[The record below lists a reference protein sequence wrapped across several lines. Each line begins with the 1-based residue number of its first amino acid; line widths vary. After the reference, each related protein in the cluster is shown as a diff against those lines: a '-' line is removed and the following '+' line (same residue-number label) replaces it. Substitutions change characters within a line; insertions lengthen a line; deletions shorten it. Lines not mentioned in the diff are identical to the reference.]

1 MRLDWFVAQRFRRYR
16 ASGDGPAQGFL
27 SFISASS
34 TVGIAL
40 GCSVFI
46 AALSVMNGFSQLLEN
61 RFLQLIPHIEITA
74 VDGEIDNVNVAVEQ
88 ILKHPKTVSARPT
101 IKSQAMVQRG
111 SDFVGMQLQGVD
123 LSQSQPIEQYTEPMS
138 WKRLQQPRQLILGSG
153 LADKLGVEVGD
164 SLTLLVAE
172 QNSFSQ
178 PRRLQ
183 AQVAGTFT
191 FGGQVDHQLAYTSL
205 DTARELAGINQVAA
219 SIEITVDDI
228 YSAQQVSFEIGQ
240 SISEHVYLDHW
251 MRAQGHL
258 YRDIQLV
265 RLVMYVVLSLVL
277 AVACFN
283 IVSTLIMTVQDKQ
296 RQVGILRTMG
306 MRAATV
312 QRLFIWHGLLNG
324 LWGIVFG
331 ILGGLTLTAT
341 LPYLFASWQH
351 LTGESLLAS
360 DVYFIAE
367 IPVAL
372 QGLDVAI
379 VVAVALV
386 MSLVAT
392 LYPAWRAARLE
403 IIQSLD

>member
-1 MRLDWFVAQRFRRYR
+1 MRLDWSIAQRFRRYR

-34 TVGIAL
+34 TLGIAL
-40 GCSVFI
+40 GCTVFI

-74 VDGEIDNVNVAVEQ
+74 VDGELDDVLALVEQ
-88 ILKHPKTVSARPT
+88 VTAHPQVKTARPV
-101 IKSQAMVQRG
+101 IKSQAMVQQG
-111 SDFVGMQLQGVD
+111 SDFVGMQLQGVA
-123 LSQSQPIEQYTEPMS
+123 LNQSQPIEQYTDAES
-138 WKRLQQPRQLILGSG
+138 WQKLTQPRQVIIGRG
-153 LADKLGVEVGD
+153 LAAKLEVDRGD
-164 SLTLLVAE
+164 TLTLLVAE
-172 QNSFSQ
+172 QNSFRQ
-178 PRRLQ
+178 PRRIQ
-183 AQVAGTFT
+183 VQVAGTFT

-205 DTARELAGINQVAA
+205 ATARELAGLEQTAA
-219 SIEITVDDI
+219 AVEISVRDI
-228 YSAQQVSFEIGQ
+228 YAAQSVAYELGQ
-240 SISEHVYLDHW
+240 SIREHVYLDHW

-296 RQVGILRTMG
+296 QQVGILRTMG
-306 MRAATV
+306 MRASTV
-312 QRLFIWHGLLNG
+312 QRMFIWHGLLNG

-331 ILGGLTLTAT
+331 ILGGLTLTAS
-341 LPYLFASWQH
+341 LPALFAGWQS

-360 DVYFIAE
+360 DVYFVAE

-372 QGLDVAI
+372 QGQDVLI
-379 VVAVALV
+379 VTAVALL
-386 MSLVAT
+386 MSLLAT

-403 IIQSLD
+403 IVQSLD

>member
-1 MRLDWFVAQRFRRYR
+1 MRLAWSIAQRFRRYR

-34 TVGIAL
+34 TMGIAL
-40 GCSVFI
+40 GCTVFI

-74 VDGEIDNVNVAVEQ
+74 VDGGLDNVPAMVDQ
-88 ILKHPKTVSARPT
+88 ILAHPAVVSARPI
-101 IKSQAMVQRG
+101 IKSQAMVQQG
-111 SDFVGMQLQGVD
+111 NNFVGMHLQGVD
-123 LSQSQPIEQYTEPMS
+123 LSQAQPIENYTDAS
-138 WKRLQQPRQLILGSG
+138 RWQQLHKPRQVIMGSG
-153 LADKLGVEVGD
+153 LADKLQVEVGD
-164 SLTLLVAE
+164 ALTLLVAE
-172 QNSFSQ
+172 QNSFRQ
-178 PRRLQ
+178 PRRIQ
-183 AQVAGTFT
+183 VHVAGTFT

-205 DTARELAGINQVAA
+205 DTARELSGLQQTAA
-219 SIEITVDDI
+219 TIEVSVHDI
-228 YSAQQVSFEIGQ
+228 YSAQSVAYELGQ

-265 RLVMYVVLSLVL
+265 RLVMYIVLSLVL

-324 LWGIVFG
+324 VWGIVFG
-331 ILGGLTLTAT
+331 VLGGLTLTAS
-341 LPYLFASWQH
+341 LPYLFAAWQR
-351 LTGESLLAS
+351 LTGEPLLAS
-360 DVYFIAE
+360 DVYFVAE

-372 QGLDVAI
+372 QSQDIVI
-379 VVAVALV
+379 VVAVALS
-386 MSLVAT
+386 MSLIAT